1 MPVSY
6 NPSIVVDGLVLCLDA
21 ANRRSYSGS
30 GTTWTDLSGN
40 GNNGTLVNGVG
51 YVGTN
56 GGSLSFDGVDD
67 KVTLSSNNING
78 LSSGTTEFSI
88 LTWVKYNSTTLYTAF
103 FEKQNGTGTTI
114 RLDMGWIGNVIYLT
128 TSNSDGTTVN
138 QGSFTYGANNPN
150 LWYHIALTCG
160 GSSKK
165 GYVNSVNTF
174 SQTFTSYYPDN
185 TYNLGIGGNIRE
197 LNGNIAQTLIYNK
210 ALTAQEIQQNFNATR
225 SRFGI

>member
-1 MPVSY
+1 MGVSAGPDVID
-6 NPSIVVDGLVLCLDA
+6 NGLVLALDA
-21 ANRRSYSGS
+21 ADTNSYSGS
-30 GTTWTDLSGN
+30 GTTWSDLSGK
-40 GNNGTLVNGVG
+40 GNTGTLVNGVG
-51 YVGTN
+51 YSN
-56 GGSLSFDGVDD
+56 GYLSFDGSDD
-67 KVTLSSNNING
+67 KVTLSSNNVNG
-78 LSSGTTEFSI
+78 LSSGTTDFSI
-88 LTWVKYNSTTLYTAF
+88 LTWVKYNSTTAYTAF
-103 FEKQNGTGTTI
+103 FEKQNATGTAI

-185 TYNLGIGGNIRE
+185 THNLGIGGNIRE
-197 LNGNIAQTLIYNK
+197 LNGNIAQVSMYNR
-210 ALTAQEIQQNFNATR
+210 ALTASEIKQNFNALR
-225 SRFGI
+225 GRFGI

>member
-1 MPVSY
+1 MGLAHSPR
-6 NPSIVVDGLVLCLDA
+6 IVTDGLVLALDA
-21 ANRRSYSGS
+21 GNTKSYPGS

-51 YVGTN
+51 YSN
-56 GGSLSFDGVDD
+56 GYLSFDGSDD
-67 KVTLSSNNING
+67 KVTLSSNNVNG

-88 LTWVKYNSTTLYTAF
+88 LTWVKYNSTVAYTAF

-114 RLDMGWIGNVIYLT
+114 RLDLGWIGNLIYLT

-138 QGSFTYGANNPN
+138 QGSFAYGANNPN

-197 LNGNIAQTLIYNK
+197 LNGNIAQVSIYNR
-210 ALTAQEIQQNFNATR
+210 ALTASEIQQNFNALR
-225 SRFGI
+225 GRFGI